1 MVLLSVGAAL
11 AATGAYYGYTQ
22 KQQPTPTS
30 VKGDIEDVKRGSKKR
45 TVANYNAT
53 KGTRQ
58 FFTPANGP
66 RFNPDY
72 YGTSE
77 QVKDAPTVDLP
88 KELPTDAYP
97 PEFEDYV
104 SKKRATDRRYSK
116 MEKIKGGDEF
126 MKSMWKEWR
135 AKKMASARAKYT
147 SDTINAATAAIMDR
161 TSSKCF
167 SGENFH
173 TYCLEAQ
180 KDPLLIMKHRNQG
193 RFSPYFNLVDDGAY
207 TAKVNNVGF
216 GAGAFSRQGG
226 IGTKYA
232 LKSTAQSHSTRASV
246 MPPVAVEIR
255 GNTVTTPSGYTK
267 IKPRNFRGLF

>member
-11 AATGAYYGYTQ
+11 AAGGAYYNYTQ
-22 KQQPTPTS
+22 KQQPTPNS
-30 VKGDIEDVKRGSKKR
+30 IKGDIENVKTGSKKR
-45 TVANYNAT
+45 TVENYNAT
-53 KGTRQ
+53 KKTRQ

-66 RFNPDY
+66 RFNHDY
-72 YGTSE
+72 YGVSE
-77 QVKDAPTVDLP
+77 QVRDAPTPDIP

-104 SKKRATDRRYSK
+104 NKKRASDARYSK
-116 MEKIKGGDEF
+116 MMKIKGQDKF
-126 MKSMWKEWR
+126 MESMWKEWR
-135 AKKMASARAKYT
+135 AKKLASQRPQHT
-147 SDTINAATAAIMDR
+147 SDTINAAVGAIMDR

-173 TYCLEAQ
+173 SYSLEAQ
-180 KDPLLIMKHRNQG
+180 KDPLLIMKHRGQG

-207 TAKVNNVGF
+207 TTNCNTVGF
-216 GAGAFSRQGG
+216 GAGFVSRQGG

-232 LKSTAQSHSTRASV
+232 LKSTAKSHSTRASV
-246 MPPVAVEIR
+246 MPPVSVEIR
-255 GNTVTTPSGYTK
+255 GNTVTTPGGYAK